1 MNVLLRA
8 DASTTQGTGHVMR
21 CLTLAEELV
30 ERGHSVTLWA
40 HLEGVSWLS
49 ERIASSG
56 ITHENHPAHT
66 LDISRIRASSFDW
79 VVVDSYEIP
88 AEQISE
94 VNAVRPVL
102 AIVDSDS
109 RKITATLYLDQNLG
123 TEITFPAVTGADQ
136 LLLGSDFALVRK
148 DFLQHRT
155 VAPVSTITGRAHAVV
170 FFGGTDPNGT
180 VVLATRSIVD
190 ANPELRLTVVCAE
203 RWMPDVYDACG
214 TTDVSVLALTPDLP
228 YILSTADI
236 VVSAAGTSAWDVC
249 TLGRPAIFVAVV
261 DNQQPALL
269 HIELQGVALTLD
281 ATAERVNELR
291 NIGALVSRLADNDA
305 ERSAL
310 LERCATLFDGKGTAR
325 VVDRMEG
332 VLSA

>member
-8 DASTTQGTGHVMR
+8 DASTMQGTGHVMR
-21 CLTLAEELV
+21 CLTLAEELMA
-30 ERGHSVTLWA
+30 RGHTVTLWA
-40 HLEGVSWLS
+40 HLDGVSWLS
-49 ERIASSG
+49 ERIARSG
-56 ITHENHPAHT
+56 IAHESVPAHT
-66 LDISRIRASSFDW
+66 LDLTRIQEHNFDW

-88 AEQISE
+88 ADQISE
-94 VNAVRPVL
+94 LNSVRPVL

-109 RKITATLYLDQNLG
+109 RHIAATLYLDQNLG
-123 TEITFPAVTGADQ
+123 TEIKFRDGTDAGQ
-136 LLLGSDFALVRK
+136 LLLGSDFALVRN

-155 VAPVSTITGRAHAVV
+155 LQPVSAIKGRPHAVV
-170 FFGGTDPNGT
+170 FFGGTDPNGA
-180 VVLATRSIVD
+180 VVTATQSIVD

-203 RWMPDVYDACG
+203 RWMPDVYEACA
-214 TTDVSVLALTPDLP
+214 TADVSVLPLTPELP

-261 DNQQPALL
+261 DNQRPALE
-269 HIELQGVALTLD
+269 HIDRQGVALTLD
-281 ATAERVNELR
+281 ATAERVIELSKL
-291 NIGALVSRLADNDA
+291 GALVSQLVESDG

-310 LERCATLFDGKGTAR
+310 LARCATIFDGAGKSR

-332 VLSA
+332 ALSA